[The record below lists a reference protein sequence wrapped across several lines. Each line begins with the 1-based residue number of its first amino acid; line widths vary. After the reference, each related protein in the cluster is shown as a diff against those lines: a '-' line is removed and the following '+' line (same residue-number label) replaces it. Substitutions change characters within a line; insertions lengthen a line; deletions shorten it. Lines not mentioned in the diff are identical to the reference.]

1 MIVRKSLLD
10 MNNRNTPPKI
20 VRSGQAMQP
29 KNVNNTEVARRTL
42 KARSKLYELI
52 VQFRMDAAE
61 VDDPKANLLFEFSAE
76 MLAGMARAFREY
88 DENSEQPNQ
97 PGK

>member
-1 MIVRKSLLD
+1 MS
-10 MNNRNTPPKI
+10 NRNNQPKI
-20 VRSGQAMQP
+20 VRSSRGAQP
-29 KNVNNTEVARRTL
+29 EGPPDAEIARRTL

-61 VDDPKANLLFEFSAE
+61 LSDPKAQLLFEFSAE
-76 MLAGMARAFREY
+76 ILAGMARSFREY
-88 DENSEQPNQ
+88 DENPEHPYH